1 MTTQERSILTN
12 GFSELNKDKT
22 IFFDSYCV
30 LCNRFL
36 NWVIQNDPEKKIF
49 ICPLDSILAQKLKKY
64 FPELKGIDSVL
75 YFDGERAFSRGKAV
89 RKIVQDL
96 KLTSDTLKLVVDI
109 IPSPVLGLGY
119 DLVAANRYK
128 IFGKYDI
135 CPPLPKEWRERMK
148 V

>member
-1 MTTQERSILTN
+1 MTTQERSTLTN
-12 GFSELNKDKT
+12 GFSEINKEKT
-22 IFFDSYCV
+22 IFFDSYCI

-36 NWVIQNDPEKKIF
+36 NWVIKHDPEKKIY
-49 ICPLDSILAQKLKKY
+49 ICPIDSILTQKLKKH

-96 KLTSDTLKLVVDI
+96 KVSENLKIAADI
-109 IPSPVLGLGY
+109 IPSPLLSFGY

-135 CPPLPKEWRERMK
+135 CPPLPKEWRERIK

>member
-1 MTTQERSILTN
+1 
-12 GFSELNKDKT
+12 
-22 IFFDSYCV
+22 
-30 LCNRFL
+30 
-36 NWVIQNDPEKKIF
+36 VIKHDPEKKIY
-49 ICPLDSILAQKLKKY
+49 ICPIDSILTQKLKKY

-96 KLTSDTLKLVVDI
+96 KVSENLKIAADI
-109 IPSPVLGLGY
+109 IPSPLLSFGY